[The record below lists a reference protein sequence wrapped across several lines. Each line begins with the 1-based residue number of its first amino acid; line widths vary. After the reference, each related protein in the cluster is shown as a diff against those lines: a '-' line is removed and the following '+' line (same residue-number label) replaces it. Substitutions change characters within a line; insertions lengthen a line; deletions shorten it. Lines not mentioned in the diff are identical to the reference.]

1 MIACCMH
8 YRYDHAMLSI
18 QNLSKS
24 FTQPEGVVRVLD
36 GLNFEMNTTTSVALL
51 GESGSGKSTLLHLIA
66 GLDKPDCGEI
76 EIAGQKLGGL
86 NESELAEMRRQQVS
100 LVFQQFHLITTLTI
114 ADNIRF
120 QAALCGRF
128 DAGFE
133 DELIQRLG
141 LDSQLKKYP
150 YQLSRGQQ
158 QRVAIARSLLHKPR
172 LVLADE
178 PTGNLDEQSS
188 LEVMSL
194 FSELVKNAGSSLL
207 MVTHSRDMAAFMDR
221 SVLLHNGLLCEVD
234 EAT

>member
-1 MIACCMH
+1 
-8 YRYDHAMLSI
+8 MLSI
-18 QNLSKS
+18 SKLSKS
-24 FTQPEGVVRVLD
+24 FAQPEGVVQVLD
-36 GLNFEMNTTTSVALL
+36 VLDFEMNTATSVALL

-66 GLDKPDCGEI
+66 GLDRPDSGEI
-76 EIAGQKLGGL
+76 EIDSRKLGGL
-86 NESELAEMRRQQVS
+86 NESALAEMRRQQVS
-100 LVFQQFHLITTLTI
+100 LVFQQFHLITTLTV

-128 DAGFE
+128 DADFE
-133 DELIQRLG
+133 IQLIQQLG
-141 LDSQLKKYP
+141 LGAQLKKFP

-194 FSELVKNAGSSLL
+194 FSDLVKNAGCSLL

-221 SVLLHNGLLCEVD
+221 SVLLHNGRLSGVD
-234 EAT
+234 DVTER